1 MANKTFKDTRFR
13 IDTTTLLTD
22 ITTYI
27 NQVSIARA
35 MALIEDTGLNE
46 QNKSILQGL
55 AGTTISVNGHI
66 NTTTEA
72 IFGPLVQA
80 ATSVTKTVEYQTYK
94 TSTNS
99 TGTAGMFYFGEV
111 LLSNVQVS
119 GAVGSLQTFSADMTF
134 DGAVTRTSFRNHG
147 L

>member
-22 ITTYI
+22 ITSYI

-35 MALIEDTGLNE
+35 MDLIEDTGLNE

-55 AGTTISVNGHI
+55 AGTTITINGHV
-66 NTTTEA
+66 NTTIDA
-72 IFGPLVQA
+72 IFGPLINA
-80 ATSVTKTVEYQTYK
+80 ATSVTKTVEYQEYK
-94 TSTNS
+94 TTTNS
-99 TGTAGMFYFGEV
+99 TGTSGMFYVGEV
-111 LLSNVQVS
+111 LLSNVQYS
-119 GAVGSLQTFSADMTF
+119 GAAGSLQTFSADMSF
-134 DGAVTRTSFRNHG
+134 DGAVTRTSFRVHG